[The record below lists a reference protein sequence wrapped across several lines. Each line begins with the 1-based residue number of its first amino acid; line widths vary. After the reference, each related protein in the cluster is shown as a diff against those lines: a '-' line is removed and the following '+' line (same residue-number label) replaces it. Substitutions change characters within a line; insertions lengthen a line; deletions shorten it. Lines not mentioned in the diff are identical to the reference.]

1 MGGERESVRWKG
13 YGLSCRLISLKL
25 RDIDKRLRYIYLYVY
40 INIYRYKYIYIY
52 LTVDEAASGES
63 HRSMGI
69 LNNCLS
75 SYG

>member
-40 INIYRYKYIYIY
+40 INIYRYKYIYIF
-52 LTVDEAASGES
+52 DGR
-63 HRSMGI
+63 RSSLWGVSQI
-69 LNNCLS
+69 NGNIEQLS
-75 SYG
+75 L